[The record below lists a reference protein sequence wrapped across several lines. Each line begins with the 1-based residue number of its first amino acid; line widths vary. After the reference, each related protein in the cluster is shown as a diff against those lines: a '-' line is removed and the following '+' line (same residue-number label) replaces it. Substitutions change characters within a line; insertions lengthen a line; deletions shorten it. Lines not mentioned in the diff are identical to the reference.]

1 MAIKY
6 TTNPP
11 RARVS
16 LEDPGNSIAVPTR
29 LALLRTSP
37 NPFRG
42 RTMLTYAVPREMKL
56 ALAVYDLSGRKVTEL
71 FRGLAQPGIH
81 TALWNGRDARGRSVG
96 QGVYFYRL
104 EGEGVSLARKVVT
117 VK

>member
-1 MAIKY
+1 
-6 TTNPP
+6 
-11 RARVS
+11 
-16 LEDPGNSIAVPTR
+16 
-29 LALLRTSP
+29 
-37 NPFRG
+37 
-42 RTMLTYAVPREMKL
+42 MLTYAVPREMRL
-56 ALAVYDLSGRKVTEL
+56 ALAVYDPSGRRVADL

-117 VK
+117 VE